1 MDIQEL
7 FDNLPKDL
15 QDKIIKMTKPHPLAE
30 IMKPLINQSKEIQQK
45 RKTISYKVIS
55 NFASDFFCLRDLK
68 RLEPLLEDYEY
79 MLEYRSLVYNYWS
92 LVGEPNGKYSV
103 RGVCVWTR
111 EKSGGGRGVW
121 GCVPNLLFFSSK
133 STGCVHGSA
142 GRVRVKSI
150 VSILFSKGFCKSK

>member
-45 RKTISYKVIS
+45 RKTSYKVIS

-79 MLEYRSLVYNYWS
+79 MLEYRSLVYSYSYYFTHWAWNNKYRDWYYKR
-92 LVGEPNGKYSV
+92 VG
-103 RGVCVWTR
+103 
-111 EKSGGGRGVW
+111 
-121 GCVPNLLFFSSK
+121 SK
-133 STGCVHGSA
+133 VY
-142 GRVRVKSI
+142 
-150 VSILFSKGFCKSK
+150 F